1 MEGWIKLHRE
11 LKDKSI
17 WLKSTPEQKTILITL
32 LMMVNHKPKK
42 WEWKGQQFEVQ
53 CGQRITSLE
62 GIVNECGKGI
72 TTQNVRS
79 ALKRFEKLGFLT
91 NESTKT
97 GRLITIVKWL
107 DYQIEETKP
116 NKETNKE
123 VTKTQQRANKELT
136 PNKNVRSKECK
147 NVKNDDVSASAEI
160 FNFYNNN
167 FGLITNFEAESIGT
181 FLDDGVEVALIIKA
195 MQIAIE
201 NKVRNWG
208 YVKKILQN
216 KLDAGVKTI
225 EQFNQFEKERE
236 LKKEKKTLKFN
247 KVDQLHNFDQ
257 RHYEEEDLEQYYS

>member
-1 MEGWIKLHRE
+1 MEGWVKLHRKA
-11 LKDKSI
+11 LNNPIVNKDADHMYLWIYLLLNATHKKYDVLFKGERITLQPGQLLTGRKSI
-17 WLKSTPEQKTILITL
+17 SSFTKISEGKI
-32 LMMVNHKPKK
+32 
-42 WEWKGQQFEVQ
+42 
-53 CGQRITSLE
+53 QRILKFFENEQQIEQQTS
-62 GIVNECGKGI
+62 NK
-72 TTQNVRS
+72 N
-79 ALKRFEKLGFLT
+79 
-91 NESTKT
+91 
-97 GRLITIVKWL
+97 RLISIVSWDMYQQSEQQNEQQVNNKWTTS
-107 DYQIEETKP
+107 E
-116 NKETNKE
+116 
-123 VTKTQQRANKELT
+123 QQVNT
-136 PNKNVRSKECK
+136 NKNVRSKECK

-236 LKKEKKTLKFN
+236 FKKEKKTLKFN
-247 KVDQLHNFDQ
+247 KVDQLNNFDQ
-257 RHYEEEDLEQYYS
+257 RHYDEEDLEQYYS